1 MIGPLPSWR
10 RRAVAL
16 AVAACF
22 VAACSPSWPRP
33 VATVD
38 QRLAG
43 HAAGVAR
50 VDVLPIDLAVWT
62 DGRHGDPEALRLI
75 AEYALADAATTALYE
90 RGYMP
95 GAQVRWDGTFTG
107 DDGVPRAALAPDE
120 LLATVAVLAGYHDAA
135 VRLGGLPQPPL
146 PARLGAS
153 GAEATLYVGGWAFV
167 GDDPAGDNTALKV
180 LVIAAVVVVAIV
192 VAVALS
198 KSKSKGRG
206 GLARAADAV
215 ADAAV
220 ATGRV
225 AAHGLARVG
234 DVAFTVGRTSA
245 HLADHLLRTFP
256 GRIVP
261 RMLDPQIDL
270 TIGPRDPYGV
280 GDWRP
285 APTVEWSQRPDLPRR
300 GRSSL
305 YLEMTMIDNRDG
317 HVLWHVAQRFPAS
330 GGSPADVTRAAA
342 ALLSTL
348 PATR

>member
-90 RGYMP
+90 RGYVP

-245 HLADHLLRTFP
+245 HLADHLLRTFGP
-256 GRIVP
+256 HRAAHARPADRPDDRPARPVWGRRLAAGADGGVEPAPRSAAAGPLVAVP
-261 RMLDPQIDL
+261 RDDDDRQSRW
-270 TIGPRDPYGV
+270 PR
-280 GDWRP
+280 
-285 APTVEWSQRPDLPRR
+285 A
-300 GRSSL
+300 
-305 YLEMTMIDNRDG
+305 
-317 HVLWHVAQRFPAS
+317 VAR
-330 GGSPADVTRAAA
+330 RAA
-342 ALLSTL
+342 L
-348 PATR
+348 PGLGW